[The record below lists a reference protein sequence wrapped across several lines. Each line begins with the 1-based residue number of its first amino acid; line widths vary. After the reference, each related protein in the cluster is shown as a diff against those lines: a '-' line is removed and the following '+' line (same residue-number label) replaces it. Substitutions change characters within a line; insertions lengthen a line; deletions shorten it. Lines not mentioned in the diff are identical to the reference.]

1 MKIARILTK
10 ARVRPMPA
18 RRLSLLQLDQEG
30 TQDLSTPIK
39 QSSVLGFGSGAK
51 RACLAACLGFV
62 AMTPA
67 AQAQQASNGYVA
79 GAERIDLSDRV
90 RMNSQRI
97 AAMSCMIDAGANV
110 DENRAAI
117 LEAMTEVDG
126 LLAALKDGDTDLN
139 VTVAESDRKM
149 LTAIR
154 GVSLQW
160 ELFRD
165 ALDLRLTAGAQS
177 VGPDYVSRQNL
188 NLMHASKYLVS
199 EAISAYAIPPALLQN
214 DAFTLQ
220 IVARQ
225 RTLAQQIAKETCGVL
240 TGNNMMGNEKRLA
253 NSTRRFDA
261 SFNALVNGFPAA
273 GVSAPAT
280 DEIKAG
286 LAAMKSDWAELQ
298 GALASVDADADPA
311 QAGSIVSKLDS
322 LMVQF
327 DALVPLYVEESKS
340 GL

>member
-62 AMTPA
+62 AMAPA
-67 AQAQQASNGYVA
+67 AQAQQASDGYVA

-126 LLAALKDGDTDLN
+126 LLAALKDGDT
-139 VTVAESDRKM
+139 
-149 LTAIR
+149 
-154 GVSLQW
+154 
-160 ELFRD
+160 
-165 ALDLRLTAGAQS
+165 
-177 VGPDYVSRQNL
+177 
-188 NLMHASKYLVS
+188 KYLVS